1 MSRTVGLALTMALFL
16 SACIPGLSLP
26 ELTTGNPSPD
36 AQATEAALALTVVVK
51 TMDAWSYSHPPGTTP
66 FLQPGQEPP
75 EESPLPPPTAMTTA
89 SPIPTR
95 SQTPIATLSG
105 TPATDTATATV
116 TGTLATASLP
126 PTGTP
131 ASGTPATPTATET
144 LHPRFYGTQPP
155 AIPYG
160 KIVLLNRSK
169 SEVYVSLRCTTL
181 DGNITIIEYPVGGK
195 MRISAPAGRYT
206 YVAWVGGRKFEGRFN
221 LAKNGEIS
229 MTFEKKKVKVH

>member
-1 MSRTVGLALTMALFL
+1 MSRTVGLALAMALFL
-16 SACIPGLSLP
+16 SACIPGLPLP
-26 ELTTGNPSPD
+26 RLTTGNPSPD
-36 AQATEAALALTVVVK
+36 AQASEAALAATLAIETLNALPAASQPPAASPVLTATRTK
-51 TMDAWSYSHPPGTTP
+51 ASLPTPSLSTTP
-66 FLQPGQEPP
+66 
-75 EESPLPPPTAMTTA
+75 TA
-89 SPIPTR
+89 S
-95 SQTPIATLSG
+95 ATVSG
-105 TPATDTATATV
+105 APATDTATATV
-116 TGTLATASLP
+116 TGAVATASLP

-131 ASGTPATPTATET
+131 ATGTPATPTATET

>member
-1 MSRTVGLALTMALFL
+1 MSRTVGLALAMALFL
-16 SACIPGLSLP
+16 SACIPGFPLP
-26 ELTTGNPSPD
+26 GLTTGNPSPD
-36 AQATEAALALTVVVK
+36 AQASEAALAATLAIETLNAFPAATQPPADAPILTATRTK
-51 TMDAWSYSHPPGTTP
+51 TKTPLPTPSLSTTP
-66 FLQPGQEPP
+66 
-75 EESPLPPPTAMTTA
+75 TA
-89 SPIPTR
+89 S
-95 SQTPIATLSG
+95 ATVSG

-131 ASGTPATPTATET
+131 ATGTPATPTATET

-155 AIPYG
+155 AIPSG